1 MINQLIH
8 WDQQLFTLLNSW
20 GTPIL
25 DPFMRLASAVW
36 IWVPVYLLLV
46 VFMIKSGR
54 RKGLLAILFLFIT
67 LILTEQVSVHLFK
80 NVFER
85 LRPCHDPVMADT
97 IRLVARQCGG
107 QFGFVSTHASNAA
120 GLVVFSSLFFKKTS
134 FTWAII
140 IWAIIVSYSRIY
152 LGVHYPGD
160 ILGGW
165 ALGALIALLIF
176 ALFSLIY
183 KRRFTNVESN
193 KEN

>member
-1 MINQLIH
+1 MISLLIQL
-8 WDQQLFTLLNSW
+8 DQKLFTILNSW
-20 GTPIL
+20 GIPFF
-25 DPFMRLASAVW
+25 DPFMRLASATW
-36 IWVPVYLLLV
+36 IWVPVYFLLV

-54 RKGLLAILFLFIT
+54 RKGLFAILFLFIT
-67 LILTEQVSVHLFK
+67 LILTEQISVHLFK
-80 NVFER
+80 EVFER
-85 LRPCHDPVMADT
+85 LRPCHDSLMSET

-120 GLVVFSSLFFKKTS
+120 GLVVFSSLFFKKKS

-140 IWAIIVSYSRIY
+140 TWALLVSYSRIY

-160 ILGGW
+160 VLGGW
-165 ALGALIALLIF
+165 ILGTLIALLTF

-183 KRRFTNVESN
+183 KRQFANVNSS